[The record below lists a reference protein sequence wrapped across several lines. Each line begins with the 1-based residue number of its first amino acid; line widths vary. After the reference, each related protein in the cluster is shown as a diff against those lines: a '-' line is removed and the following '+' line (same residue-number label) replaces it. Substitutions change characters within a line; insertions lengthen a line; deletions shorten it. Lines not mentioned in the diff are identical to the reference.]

1 MNFII
6 SLSDVKIKHL
16 HYITIYIY
24 NLTCVHLWSCQNTH
38 WTVPMHQ
45 SFTPFADA
53 EHGQCILQFF
63 NVWLNCYAAKSPEI
77 SVQFAVVFWLN
88 EERLS
93 VVNSENR
100 SNSLRIHCVRREAAV
115 NSVQRYRDPT
125 TANILSTGW
134 MRATDRSID
143 AKPISS
149 RNSCYLARASAPIT
163 SQQFCEHEFSA
174 SAAAVRR
181 RKPINSRKHVL
192 PHSVSSFSFFSE
204 PRISLT
210 DKGESRFAQYH
221 LKIISQQLRTNNP
234 ENNFFN

>member
-115 NSVQRYRDPT
+115 NSV
-125 TANILSTGW
+125 AALSRSDDGEHLVDG
-134 MRATDRSID
+134 MDARDRSVYRRE
-143 AKPISS
+143 ANFISKQLLPRTRQRADHVTTS
-149 RNSCYLARASAPIT
+149 ILWARVFRFSC
-163 SQQFCEHEFSA
+163 
-174 SAAAVRR
+174 RR
-181 RKPINSRKHVL
+181 SP
-192 PHSVSSFSFFSE
+192 P
-204 PRISLT
+204 
-210 DKGESRFAQYH
+210 Q
-221 LKIISQQLRTNNP
+221 TNKLSKTRSHP
-234 ENNFFN
+234 LG